1 MTRIAPSAAFRA
13 RLRAAADQPP
23 LRPRVP
29 LWWQGR
35 RIGSL
40 EPEALARA
48 GLPAS
53 LARQD
58 AQGWHV
64 QGELTASMARIAE
77 RMRDA
82 GVASVWRDEQIAIRD
97 AAGVVL
103 GSVERAVMRP
113 LGIAT
118 QAVHLVAVD
127 GRGWHWVQQRA
138 FDKPSDP
145 GLWDTL
151 VGGMVPVSEPLDLA
165 LERESWEE
173 AGLRREQLLELRHG
187 GSVFLR
193 RPLSEVPHGY
203 AVQEIV
209 WYACRLAEGVKPH
222 NQDGEVAGF
231 RCVEAATLARM
242 LEDDE
247 FTVDAAMVF
256 LAAFGNGDP
265 P

>member
-1 MTRIAPSAAFRA
+1 MTRLAPSAAFRA

-23 LRPRVP
+23 LRPRLP
-29 LWWQGR
+29 LWWRGR

-40 EPEALARA
+40 EPEVLVRA
-48 GLPAS
+48 GVPVS
-53 LARQD
+53 LVSQD
-58 AQGWHV
+58 AHGWHV
-64 QGELTASMARIAE
+64 QGELTASMERIATV
-77 RMRDA
+77 MRDA

-97 AAGVVL
+97 EAGAML

-127 GRGWHWVQQRA
+127 ASGRHWIQQRA
-138 FDKPSDP
+138 FDNPSDP

-151 VGGMVPVSEPLDLA
+151 VGGMVPAAEPLDVA

-173 AGLRREQLLELRHG
+173 AGLRREQLLDLRHG

-203 AVQEIV
+203 AVQEVV
-209 WYACRLAEGVKPH
+209 WYASRLAEGVEPR
-222 NQDGEVAGF
+222 NQDGEVAAF
-231 RCVEAATLARM
+231 ACVGAEEVTRM
-242 LEDDE
+242 LERDE
-247 FTVDAAMVF
+247 FTVDAAMVL
-256 LAAFGNGDP
+256 LAAFGD
-265 P
+265 